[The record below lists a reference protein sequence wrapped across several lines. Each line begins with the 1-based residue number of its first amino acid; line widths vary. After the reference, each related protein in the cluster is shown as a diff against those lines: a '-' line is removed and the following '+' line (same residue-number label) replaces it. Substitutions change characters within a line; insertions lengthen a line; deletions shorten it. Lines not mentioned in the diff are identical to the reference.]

1 MTPGARIAA
10 TIEILEKIERSG
22 SPADEVVSAYMRGRR
37 YIGSKDRRAIN
48 TRLFDS
54 LRRRARLDYHLEKEG
69 GETLPR
75 LRVLADLLLSEQLS
89 LNEIGALF
97 DGQGYAPQQL
107 GDGEKELVK
116 KLSGKFLLDPEMPE
130 WIQAETPEW
139 LWPQLSVQ
147 WGERTSGEMAALNDQ
162 ATMDLRVNTLKA
174 DCGRALEVLKKDNV
188 EAEPTSYSPIGLRV
202 KKRVNLQATT
212 AFRSGFVEIQ
222 DEGAQLVALLCDAIA
237 NHKCVDFCAGGGG
250 KSLALAAQM
259 KDGGPLLACD
269 TDHNRLDRMKPR
281 LKRAGASNVTRHYLQ
296 GDDESWIVE
305 NANTAERVLVD
316 IPCSGTGAW
325 RRNPAAKW
333 RLTPEKL
340 DDLVELQRQILTQA
354 ASLVAPGGR
363 LIYATCSVLPQENI
377 QQIDWFLA
385 QNSEFTTLPIADI
398 WRQTIGTNCP
408 VEGVYLEITPAR
420 HGTDGFFSA
429 ILEKKT

>member
-1 MTPGARIAA
+1 M
-10 TIEILEKIERSG
+10 
-22 SPADEVVSAYMRGRR
+22 
-37 YIGSKDRRAIN
+37 
-48 TRLFDS
+48 
-54 LRRRARLDYHLEKEG
+54 
-69 GETLPR
+69 
-75 LRVLADLLLSEQLS
+75 
-89 LNEIGALF
+89 
-97 DGQGYAPQQL
+97 
-107 GDGEKELVK
+107 
-116 KLSGKFLLDPEMPE
+116 
-130 WIQAETPEW
+130 
-139 LWPQLSVQ
+139 
-147 WGERTSGEMAALNDQ
+147 
-162 ATMDLRVNTLKA
+162 KA
-174 DCGRALEVLKKDNV
+174 
-188 EAEPTSYSPIGLRV
+188 
-202 KKRVNLQATT
+202 
-212 AFRSGFVEIQ
+212 
-222 DEGAQLVALLCDAIA
+222 
-237 NHKCVDFCAGGGG
+237 
-250 KSLALAAQM
+250 
-259 KDGGPLLACD
+259 
-269 TDHNRLDRMKPR
+269 R

-340 DDLVELQRQILTQA
+340 DDLVELQRQILTQT

-377 QQIDWFLA
+377 QQIDWFLE